1 MPIHHKII
9 YNLSTGDH
17 DCFSSSST
25 TVTLVQHAIV
35 QFGRSYVD
43 QIDIIYSPDA
53 TGTPPESSF
62 TLTMTDTSYS
72 ITPITRSVL
81 TTDNGSTHSV
91 TNGGTAY
98 AVVFGA
104 PTDPG
109 DVLFEFGS
117 SSGPGTKLKVKVKR
131 QTTTFTCS

>member
-9 YNLSTGDH
+9 YDSATGNH

-35 QFGRSYVD
+35 QFGRSYVE

-53 TGTPPESSF
+53 TGNVPTSSF
-62 TLTMTDTSYS
+62 MLTMTDTSFS
-72 ITPITRSVL
+72 ITPIARTVL
-81 TTDNGSTHSV
+81 TTDNGSTCSV
-91 TNGGTAY
+91 TNGGSAY
-98 AVVFGA
+98 AVAFSG